1 MEHRSTDEDV
11 SAILERSREE
21 RKQQEAEIQAL
32 REKRV
37 SLDARDCRSV
47 TGLARSVTGLK
58 LWIILCAY
66 IFFCR

>member
-37 SLDARDCRSV
+37 SLGARGWRSV
-47 TGLARSVTGLK
+47 TGLA
-58 LWIILCAY
+58 LWIILCAH
-66 IFFCR
+66 IFCR